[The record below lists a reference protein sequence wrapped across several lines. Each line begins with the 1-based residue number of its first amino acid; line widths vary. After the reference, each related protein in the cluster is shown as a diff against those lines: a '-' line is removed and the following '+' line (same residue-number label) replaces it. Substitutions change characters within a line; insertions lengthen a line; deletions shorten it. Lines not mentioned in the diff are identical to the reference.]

1 MREGDALAAYAVHK
15 LCGEFLWLGR
25 RRHAVSRFTGFLA
38 FRYYMNALTL
48 SQGTLLD
55 ISPRLRWKLD
65 RFKEQMSG
73 FFGGGAKEN
82 PRPKLCPACGTLV
95 GATATKCHQ
104 CGASLTFGMAA
115 ASRSLSRLLPTTSPA
130 TYGILTLSCL
140 LYGVS
145 LLATIRTAGF
155 QAPAG
160 GGFSALMSL
169 GGISGRVLAMF
180 GASLPWPGDL
190 FQPWRFIMATFLHAS
205 ILHIGFNMWVLM
217 DVGPQIEELYGSARY
232 LFIYVVTGIGA
243 YLLSGFIG
251 HFSVGGSG
259 ALLGLIGVLMA
270 ITTNRRSASMQM
282 LRSQLI
288 RWLVYIAI
296 MGFLMSGIDNA
307 AHLGGFI
314 SGFALGKIMAD
325 RAPSS
330 PEEWKRANLLGWAT
344 ALVIA
349 ASLGMVAFGIL
360 HTTS

>member
-1 MREGDALAAYAVHK
+1 
-15 LCGEFLWLGR
+15 
-25 RRHAVSRFTGFLA
+25 
-38 FRYYMNALTL
+38 MNAPTL

-73 FFGGGAKEN
+73 FLGGGAKEN

-155 QAPAG
+155 QPPAG
-160 GGFSALMSL
+160 SGFSALMNL
-169 GGISGRVLAMF
+169 GAISGRVLQQL
-180 GASLPWPGDL
+180 GASSPLPINL
-190 FQPWRFIMATFLHAS
+190 QQPWRFVMAIFLHAS
-205 ILHIGFNMWVLM
+205 LVHIAFNMWVLM
-217 DVGPQIEELYGSARY
+217 DFGPQVEEMYGSARY
-232 LFIYVVTGIGA
+232 LFIYVATGIGG
-243 YLLSGFIG
+243 YVLSSLFG
-251 HFSVGGSG
+251 HFAIGGSG
-259 ALLGLIGVLMA
+259 AILGLCGVIIAVTAGSRSIGH
-270 ITTNRRSASMQM
+270 QM
-282 LRSQLI
+282 LRAQVMRL
-288 RWLVYIAI
+288 LVYIVVIAI
-296 MGFLMSGIDNA
+296 LPIGVFGNIDNL
-307 AHLGGFI
+307 AHLGGFVT
-314 SGFALGKIMAD
+314 GFALGKFMVD

-349 ASLGMVAFGIL
+349 ASLGMMAIGIFRA
-360 HTTS
+360 S

>member
-1 MREGDALAAYAVHK
+1 
-15 LCGEFLWLGR
+15 
-25 RRHAVSRFTGFLA
+25 
-38 FRYYMNALTL
+38 MNALTL

-130 TYGILTLSCL
+130 TYGILTLSCVM
-140 LYGVS
+140 YGVS
-145 LLATIRTAGF
+145 LLATIRTTGF

-169 GGISGRVLAMF
+169 GAISGKVLQEF
-180 GASLPWPGDL
+180 GASLPLPYNL
-190 FQPWRFIMATFLHAS
+190 MQPWRLVMAVFLHGS
-205 ILHIGFNMWVLM
+205 LLHIAFNMWVLM
-217 DVGPQIEELYGSARY
+217 DFGPQVEEMYGSARY
-232 LFIYVVTGIGA
+232 LFIYVATGVGG
-243 YLLSGFIG
+243 YVLSSLFF
-251 HFSVGGSG
+251 HFAIGGSG
-259 ALLGLIGVLMA
+259 AILGLCGVIIAVTAGSRSIGH
-270 ITTNRRSASMQM
+270 QM
-282 LRSQLI
+282 LRAQVVRLLI
-288 RWLVYIAI
+288 YIVVIAI
-296 MGFLMSGIDNA
+296 LPIGLFGNIDNL
-307 AHLGGFI
+307 AHLGGFL
-314 SGFALGKIMAD
+314 SGFALGKIMVD

-344 ALVIA
+344 ALVVA
-349 ASLGMVAFGIL
+349 ASLGLAAFGVL
-360 HTTS
+360 HTS

>member
-1 MREGDALAAYAVHK
+1 
-15 LCGEFLWLGR
+15 
-25 RRHAVSRFTGFLA
+25 
-38 FRYYMNALTL
+38 
-48 SQGTLLD
+48 LD

-65 RFKEQMSG
+65 RFREQLSG

-115 ASRSLSRLLPTTSPA
+115 ASRSLSRLLPTDSPA

-169 GGISGRVLAMF
+169 GAITGRVLAEL
-180 GASLPWPGDL
+180 GASFPWPGDL
-190 FQPWRFIMATFLHAS
+190 IQPWRLIMASFLHGS
-205 ILHIGFNMWVLM
+205 LLHIGFNMWVLM
-217 DVGPQIEELYGSARY
+217 DIGPQIEEMYGSARY
-232 LFIYVVTGIGA
+232 LFIYVLTGIGA
-243 YLLSGFIG
+243 YLLSSRFG

-259 ALLGLIGVLMA
+259 ALLGLIGVLFA

-288 RWLVYIAI
+288 RWLIYIGI
-296 MGFLMSGIDNA
+296 MGFLMSGIDNW
-307 AHLGGFI
+307 AHIGGFV
-314 SGFALGKIMAD
+314 SGLALGKIMVD

-330 PEEWKRANLLGWAT
+330 SEEWKRANLLGWAT
-344 ALVIA
+344 ALVVA
-349 ASLGMVAFGIL
+349 ASLAIVAFGVL
-360 HTTS
+360 RPS

>member
-1 MREGDALAAYAVHK
+1 
-15 LCGEFLWLGR
+15 
-25 RRHAVSRFTGFLA
+25 
-38 FRYYMNALTL
+38 MNALTL

-115 ASRSLSRLLPTTSPA
+115 ASRSLSRLLPTTSPV

-160 GGFSALMSL
+160 GGLSALMNL
-169 GGISGRVLAMF
+169 GAISGDVLLKL
-180 GASLPWPGDL
+180 GESVRWPFDL
-190 FQPWRFIMATFLHAS
+190 LQPWRLIMATFLHGS
-205 ILHIGFNMWVLM
+205 FLHIGFNMWVLM
-217 DVGPQIEELYGSARY
+217 DIGPQIEELYGSARY

-243 YLLSGFIG
+243 YLLSSFVG
-251 HFSVGGSG
+251 HNSVGGSG
-259 ALLGLIGVLMA
+259 ALLGLIGVLFA
-270 ITTNRRSASMQM
+270 ITSNRRSASMQM

-288 RWLVYIAI
+288 RWLIYIAV
-296 MGFLMSGIDNA
+296 MGFLMSGIDNS

-314 SGFALGKIMAD
+314 SGFALGKVMVD
-325 RAPSS
+325 RAPAS

-344 ALVIA
+344 ALAIA
-349 ASLGMVAFGIL
+349 ASLGMVAFGVL
-360 HTTS
+360 HAS

>member
-1 MREGDALAAYAVHK
+1 
-15 LCGEFLWLGR
+15 
-25 RRHAVSRFTGFLA
+25 
-38 FRYYMNALTL
+38 MNALTL

-73 FFGGGAKEN
+73 FFGGAKEN

-145 LLATIRTAGF
+145 LLATIRTSGF

-169 GGISGRVLAMF
+169 GAINGKVLQQF
-180 GASLPWPGDL
+180 GASLPLPYNL
-190 FQPWRFIMATFLHAS
+190 LQPWRFVMAVFLHGS
-205 ILHIGFNMWVLM
+205 LLHIAFNMWVLM
-217 DVGPQIEELYGSARY
+217 DFGPQVEEMYGSARY
-232 LFIYVVTGIGA
+232 LFIYVATGVGG
-243 YLLSGFIG
+243 YVLSSLFG
-251 HFSVGGSG
+251 HVAIGGSG
-259 ALLGLIGVLMA
+259 AILGLCGVIIA
-270 ITTNRRSASMQM
+270 VTAGRRSIGHQM
-282 LRSQLI
+282 LRAQVVRLLI
-288 RWLVYIAI
+288 YIVVIAI
-296 MGFLMSGIDNA
+296 LPIGLFGNIDNL
-307 AHLGGFI
+307 AHFGGFV
-314 SGFALGKIMAD
+314 SGFALGKIMVD

-330 PEEWKRANLLGWAT
+330 PEEWKRANLLGWGT

-349 ASLGMVAFGIL
+349 ASLGMVAFGIFRA
-360 HTTS
+360 S

>member
-1 MREGDALAAYAVHK
+1 
-15 LCGEFLWLGR
+15 
-25 RRHAVSRFTGFLA
+25 
-38 FRYYMNALTL
+38 MNAPTL

-140 LYGVS
+140 MYAVS
-145 LLATIRTAGF
+145 LLATIRTSGF

-169 GGISGRVLAMF
+169 GAISGKVLQEF
-180 GASLPWPGDL
+180 GASLPLPYNL
-190 FQPWRFIMATFLHAS
+190 MQPWRLVMAVFLHGS
-205 ILHIGFNMWVLM
+205 LLHIAFNMWVLM
-217 DVGPQIEELYGSARY
+217 DFGPQVEEMYGSARY
-232 LFIYVVTGIGA
+232 LFIYVATGVGG
-243 YLLSGFIG
+243 YVLSSLFG
-251 HFSVGGSG
+251 HFAIGGSG
-259 ALLGLIGVLMA
+259 AILGLCGVIIAVTAGSRSIGH
-270 ITTNRRSASMQM
+270 QM
-282 LRSQLI
+282 LRAQVVRLLI
-288 RWLVYIAI
+288 YIVVIAI
-296 MGFLMSGIDNA
+296 LPIGLFGNIDNL
-307 AHLGGFI
+307 AHLGGFL
-314 SGFALGKIMAD
+314 SGFALGKIMVD

-330 PEEWKRANLLGWAT
+330 PDEWKRANLLGWAT

-349 ASLGMVAFGIL
+349 ASLGMVAFGVL
-360 HTTS
+360 HTG